1 MAASHI
7 VPRLADADFL
17 RDLAASDSAAANVE
31 ANANRLRTLAA
42 LLDEL
47 RDGFDE
53 LTEIGDSKRMIEALV
68 ALFDVE

>member
-1 MAASHI
+1 MAASHLE
-7 VPRLADADFL
+7 PQPADADFL
-17 RDLAASDSAAANVE
+17 RDVAASRSAMDIE
-31 ANANRLRTLAA
+31 PNADRLRALAA

-53 LTEIGDSKRMIEALV
+53 LTETGDSRHMIEALV